1 MSSFPDLKYFKENE
15 FSCSHTGKCEMETEF
30 LICLD
35 ELRKVCDFPFKL
47 NSAYR
52 DKTHPVEAK
61 KAKAGQHNKGVAV
74 DIAVS
79 NGSQKYQIVK
89 HALEIGF
96 TGIGVAKTFVHV
108 DKRKTTPVIWTY

>member
-15 FSCSHTGKCEMETEF
+15 FSCSHSGKSEMETEF

-52 DKTHPVEAK
+52 HETHPVEAK
-61 KAKAGQHNKGVAV
+61 KAKAGQHNKG
-74 DIAVS
+74 IAVS
-79 NGSQKYQIVK
+79 NGSQKYQIVQ

-96 TGIGVAKTFVHV
+96 TGIGVGKTFVHV
-108 DKRKTTPVIWTY
+108 DMRKTTPVIWTY

>member
-52 DKTHPVEAK
+52 HETHPVEAK
-61 KAKAGQHNKGVAV
+61 KAKAGQHN
-74 DIAVS
+74 
-79 NGSQKYQIVK
+79 
-89 HALEIGF
+89 
-96 TGIGVAKTFVHV
+96 
-108 DKRKTTPVIWTY
+108 